1 MVGLFSLAMPIL
13 LLTSLGI
20 VAGLLSGLL
29 GIGGGLIL
37 VPLLIALGHSPLQAV
52 STSSAA
58 IVLTAA
64 SGTFENWRQGRLT
77 GRSVLGLALPSL
89 VTVQAG
95 VWVANYLPEKGLLLG
110 FALFSLAN
118 VYLMGWSNQVRGGQT
133 SIAPAGLSQPWVAR
147 CLTGGLSGI
156 LAGIFGIGGGV
167 ILVPFQILLLRESIK
182 PAIQTSLAV
191 ILITSI
197 AAALGHSLH
206 GNVLW
211 EVGFCLG
218 LGGTIGVQVST
229 RLLPKLS
236 DRWVNRLFRTL
247 LIVLGLYTL
256 WRVYHS

>member
-1 MVGLFSLAMPIL
+1 MPIL
-13 LLTSLGI
+13 LLISLGI

-29 GIGGGLIL
+29 GIGGGALM
-37 VPLLIALGHSPLQAV
+37 VPLLVALGHPPLQAV

-64 SGTFENWRQGRLT
+64 SGSFENWRQGRLKW
-77 GRSVLGLALPSL
+77 RSLLGLALPSL
-89 VTVQAG
+89 FTVQVG
-95 VWVANYLPEKGLLLG
+95 VWIANAIPERLILLG
-110 FALFSLAN
+110 FALFSFLN
-118 VYLMGWSNQVRGGQT
+118 VYLLGWANQIRKGET
-133 SIAPAGLSQPWVAR
+133 IAVAPWLKNPLIAR
-147 CLTGGLSGI
+147 CLTGGLAGV
-156 LAGIFGIGGGV
+156 LAGLFGIGGGV

-182 PAIQTSLAV
+182 PAVHTSLGV

-197 AAALGHSLH
+197 AAAVGHGLE

-211 EVGFCLG
+211 DVGLCLG
-218 LGGTIGVQVST
+218 VGGTLGVQVST

-256 WRVYHS
+256 WRVYH